1 MAEGLQ
7 AGRLE
12 VPVVADLAG
21 FAAKLRTEVETAAE
35 GLAAQVKV
43 KIDDKG
49 LRKRL
54 EKAVKKAS
62 QGITAKI
69 RVKVD
74 DDRLRS
80 ELDGVRRRIADAD
93 LNLPIRPDA
102 DGDRRGGGL
111 LGGVRSLI
119 TGAQGEADRNPVNVP
134 VRMRMPRGRGGLR
147 MLGIG
152 ALVSLAQPAV
162 ALIGQYALGL
172 TALVSAAAPAVG
184 VLGAIP
190 GLIAAAGTA
199 AIGTKVAFSGFG
211 DAVAQ
216 ALKAHQQ
223 LAAGEKLT
231 EDQQAKLDQSMGK
244 LSKSARKTVT
254 SVVSLSSAW
263 SKMKMSVQERF
274 FSRVADDIKP
284 LSKSVLPLLKSML
297 GDSADQMG
305 AMAERGAKFMRSGIF
320 RKDFK
325 TIAGS
330 NSRVLGSITGSI
342 GNLGRATL
350 DYLVAS
356 GPFVERVGRAGE
368 RATQWMRAS
377 AKAGRETGSLARF
390 LDHAGDKA
398 AQLGRSTGS
407 LIKGIGGVGRAAQ
420 DSGNALLDSF
430 EGTLKRFERWA
441 NSGVGQK
448 VMEQFFSDAAPMFHE
463 LNMLVGDAMRGIGG
477 AMKNGGVTDLVRQIR
492 TEMMPAL
499 GTFFSALGQS
509 VGPAVISVISNIATA
524 IGDLSAAGSGLGILL
539 MALNGLLQVFNG
551 LMHVIPGA
559 GTALATLLG
568 TLLALKVI
576 TAVSG
581 MLRGFGTQVAAAG
594 ASARML
600 GTTMRGTLGPGVIGP
615 QITTWQRMQTAYRG
629 AATEGGRLSQTM
641 RGLGAA
647 NRVASTAMGGMM
659 SAMGGPLGLAIAGVT
674 IGLGLLASS
683 QEKTARATKAH
694 EDRVKSLSDALS
706 ASGGVIDAN
715 VRAQA
720 AQLLQETK
728 LADGKGKLVD
738 VMRAADIKLGDLT
751 SAYLGQG
758 KSLGDLQK
766 ELQATTDAH
775 TRGVM
780 VGGQWVQKT
789 DDTGLAAMRA
799 KDALGLVRGE
809 LESGVKKQKE
819 LADAV
824 NSSGTTGTNA
834 YGRLSSAVTSFGD
847 KTKSADERVDALKR
861 ALDALNGN
869 TESFHDATARL
880 DAQMLSIDDTM
891 AGTIEKTDGWGK
903 ALIDADGMVDTST
916 RNGQTLNTQLSELRD
931 NMLGVA
937 TRAKEAAE
945 QGLMP
950 MSEAM
955 SRSKAAME
963 EGRAKAI
970 EFARSLGIP
979 KAEAQALIDQMGMV
993 PDTVTMLVKTDGMRQ
1008 VNAELIGLTTDLKT
1022 LGKGQ
1027 SIEVKAPTDEAMHSL
1042 RTLGFVVT
1050 GIPGSKNV
1058 KVTAPTGEASGNL
1071 KALASDI
1078 TNAPNSKTVTVQA
1091 IVAKAIT
1098 ELEGIKSKVA
1108 GLKGKK
1114 LTMDA
1119 PTATAQKQLTDLGF
1133 KIKNLKGKKVQ
1144 ITAPTGS
1151 AVSAVNSLNTSIQ
1164 NLKDRNV
1171 TVTTTYVQKGHG
1183 GALKYEN
1190 GGILR
1195 FANGGFNRAVGKV
1208 KAFAQGGLE
1217 KHVAQI
1223 ARGGPTRIW
1232 NEPSTGG
1239 EAYIPLSPAKRSRSM
1254 AILDQVAREFGGRVL
1269 YFANGGFA
1277 GQAAGGASPRRT
1289 GTTAVSRAASTAQ
1302 TASPLVGGDLNLNIG
1317 AVGTTKHALED
1328 AMFQLRLM
1336 RLGGGG

>member
-43 KIDDKG
+43 KIDDKN

-62 QGITAKI
+62 KGVTAKI

-74 DDRLRS
+74 DDRLRE
-80 ELDGVRRRIADAD
+80 ELEGVRRRIADAD
-93 LNLPIRPDA
+93 LNLPIRPDG

-111 LGGVRSLI
+111 LGGVRTLI

-134 VRMRMPRGRGGLR
+134 VRMRIPRGRGGMR

-152 ALVSLAQPAV
+152 ALVSLAQPAI

-172 TALVSAAAPAVG
+172 TALVSSAAPAVG

-211 DAVAQ
+211 EAVTE

-231 EDQQAKLDQSMGK
+231 EDQQAKLEQSMGK

-254 SVVSLSSAW
+254 SVVSLSGAW
-263 SKMKMSVQERF
+263 SKMKTSVQERF

-284 LSKSVLPLLKSML
+284 LSKSVLPLLKDML

-305 AMAERGAKFMRSGIF
+305 AMAERGAKFMQSGIF
-320 RKDFK
+320 RKDFQ

-330 NSRVLGSITGSI
+330 NNRVLGTLTGSL

-377 AKAGRETGSLARF
+377 AAAGRETGSLARF

-441 NSGVGQK
+441 NSGIGQK

-477 AMKNGGVTDLVRQIR
+477 AMRNNGVTDLVRQIR

-499 GTFFSALGQS
+499 GTFFSSLGQT
-509 VGPAVISVISNIATA
+509 VGPAVVSVISNIATA
-524 IGDLSAAGSGLGILL
+524 IGDLSAAGSGLGVLL
-539 MALNGLLQVFNG
+539 VAFNGLLQIFNTI
-551 LMHVIPGA
+551 MHVVPGA
-559 GTALATLLG
+559 STVLATLLG

-581 MLRGFGTQVAAAG
+581 MLRGFGTSVMAARTSATALG
-594 ASARML
+594 A
-600 GTTMRGTLGPGVIGP
+600 TMRGTLGPGVIGP
-615 QITTWQRMQTAYRG
+615 QATMWQRMG
-629 AATEGGRLSQTM
+629 AAYGGAAASGNRLTGTM

-647 NRVASTAMGGMM
+647 NRVVSTAMGGMV
-659 SAMGGPLGLAIAGVT
+659 SAMGGPIGLAIAGLT

-683 QEKTARATKAH
+683 QEKAARTTKAH
-694 EDRVKSLSDALS
+694 EDRVRSLSEALA

-720 AQLLQETK
+720 AQLLQDTK

-738 VMRAADIKLGDLT
+738 VMRKADVNLGDLT
-751 SAYLGQG
+751 NAYLGQG
-758 KSLGDLQK
+758 KTLGDLEK
-766 ELQATTDAH
+766 ELQATADAG
-775 TRGVM
+775 TKGVI
-780 VGGQWVQKT
+780 VGGQLVQKT
-789 DDTGLAAMRA
+789 NDQGLAAMRA

-809 LESGVKKQKE
+809 LESGQKKQKE

-834 YGRLSSAVTSFGD
+834 YGRLSSAVQSFGD
-847 KTKSADERVDALKR
+847 KTKSADERVDSLKR

-880 DAQMLSIDDTM
+880 NAQMLAIDDTM
-891 AGTIEKTDGWGK
+891 AGNIEKADGWGK

-916 RNGQTLNTQLSELRD
+916 RNGQTLNTQLTELRD

-955 SRSKAAME
+955 SKSRAAME
-963 EGRAKAI
+963 EGRAKAL
-970 EFARSLGIP
+970 EYAASMDIP
-979 KAEAQALIDQMGMV
+979 KAQAEALIDQLGMV
-993 PDTVTMLVKTDGMRQ
+993 PDTVTMLIQTDGLSQ
-1008 VNAELIGLTTDLKT
+1008 VNAELVGLTTQLST
-1022 LGKGQ
+1022 LGKGK
-1027 SIEVKAPTDEAMHSL
+1027 SIEVKAPTDAAASAL
-1042 RTLGFVVT
+1042 RKLGFVVT

-1058 KVTAPTGEASGNL
+1058 KVTAPTGEATGNL

-1078 TNAPNSKTVTVQA
+1078 TNAPDSKTVTVQA
-1091 IVAKAIT
+1091 IVTKAIG
-1098 ELEGIKSKVA
+1098 ELEGIRTKVA

-1114 LTMDA
+1114 LTVDA

-1133 KIKNLKGKKVQ
+1133 KIKDLKGKKVQ

-1151 AVSAVNSLNTSIQ
+1151 AVSAVNSLNSSIQ
-1164 NLKDRNV
+1164 ALKDRNV
-1171 TVTTTYVQKGHG
+1171 TVTTTYVQQGHG
-1183 GALKYEN
+1183 GQLKYEN

-1195 FANGGFNRAVGKV
+1195 FANGGFNRAMGKA
-1208 KAFAQGGLE
+1208 KAFAKGGVE
-1217 KHVAQI
+1217 KHIAQI

-1269 YFANGGFA
+1269 YFANGGFTA
-1277 GQAAGGASPRRT
+1277 QSGGNTSPRRT
-1289 GTTAVSRAASTAQ
+1289 GGTVGAPLASTAQ
-1302 TASPLVGGDLNLNIG
+1302 TSSPLVGGDLNLNIG
-1317 AVGTTKHALED
+1317 AVGTTKNALED

-1336 RLGGGG
+1336 RMGGGG